1 MKPNTLFAVWPYVA
15 FALLAGIIVFR
26 YLMVRKRIDVMKFRI
41 PEAKEVFRGSKLW
54 HWGLLLLLAGHLVG
68 FLFPKLVLRANTSAA
83 GLFLVEG
90 TFFALGVIALVGWA
104 SLMWRHLG
112 RAGGSFFSEVAD
124 TILLGLIGVGLLSG
138 LLMAI
143 FYRWGSEWGVSILSP
158 YILTVL
164 RGQPTIAFA
173 AQMPFLVQ
181 LHVFSMFAGIAVL
194 PFTRLSPFL
203 VLALHRVLAL
213 GGRPV
218 AAGFD
223 AMEAWLRRQNLAA
236 RIWPEE
242 D

>member
-15 FALLAGIIVFR
+15 FALLAVIVVLR
-26 YLMVRKRIDVMKFRI
+26 YLMVRKHMDVMKFRI
-41 PEAKEVFRGSKLW
+41 PEAKEVFRGGKLW
-54 HWGLLLLLAGHLVG
+54 RWGLALLLAGHLVG
-68 FLFPKLVLRANTSAA
+68 FLFPKLVLRVDASGA
-83 GLFLVEG
+83 GLLLVEG
-90 TFFALGVIALVGWA
+90 TFFVLGATALAGWA

-112 RAGGSFFSEVAD
+112 RAGGSFFSEIAD
-124 TILLGLIGVGLLSG
+124 TILLALIGVGLLSG
-138 LLMAI
+138 VLMAI
-143 FYRWGSEWGVSILSP
+143 FYRWGSAWGVSILGP

-164 RGQPTIAFA
+164 RGQPTVAFA

-181 LHVFSMFAGIAVL
+181 LHVFSTFAGLAVL
-194 PFTRLSPFL
+194 PFTRLSPFM

>member
-15 FALLAGIIVFR
+15 FVLFAGIIFLR

-41 PEAKEVFRGSKLW
+41 PEAKEVFRGDKLW
-54 HWGLLLLLAGHLVG
+54 RWGLALLLAGHLVA
-68 FLFPKLVLRANTSAA
+68 FLFPRLVLRANASTA

-90 TFFALGVIALVGWA
+90 TFFILGILALASWA

-124 TILLGLIGVGLLSG
+124 TILLALIGVGLLSG
-138 LLMAI
+138 VLMAI
-143 FYRWGSEWGVSILSP
+143 FYRWGSAWGVSILSP

-164 RGQPTIAFA
+164 RGQPTVALA

-181 LHVFSMFAGIAVL
+181 LHVFSAFAGLAVL

-213 GGRPV
+213 GGKPI

-223 AMEAWLRRQNLAA
+223 AMEAWLRKQNLAA

>member
-15 FALLAGIIVFR
+15 FALLAGIVGLR
-26 YLMVRKRIDVMKFRI
+26 YLMVRKRIDVIKFRI
-41 PEAKEVFRGSKLW
+41 AEAKEVFRGSKLW
-54 HWGLLLLLAGHLVG
+54 RWGLVLLLAGHLAG
-68 FLFPKLVLRANTSAA
+68 FLFPRLVLRADSSTA
-83 GLFLVEG
+83 GLYLIEG
-90 TFFALGVIALVGWA
+90 TFFALGVITLAGWA
-104 SLMWRHLG
+104 GLMWRHLG
-112 RAGGSFFSEVAD
+112 RAGGSFFSELAD
-124 TILLGLIGVGLLSG
+124 TILLSLVGVGILSG

-143 FYRWGSEWGVSILSP
+143 SYRWGSAWGVSILSP

-164 RGQPTIAFA
+164 RGQPVVAFA
-173 AQMPFLVQ
+173 AQMPFMVQ
-181 LHVFSMFAGIAVL
+181 LHVFSTFAALAVM
-194 PFTRLSPFL
+194 PFSRVSPFM

-223 AMEAWLRRQNLAA
+223 ALEAWLRRQNLAA